1 MIGEFVSNTGI
12 GLYGQELTGLRF
24 KRKPAYGVT
33 GIFDQALNSPETTR
47 EQRKGLL
54 RSRRLIE
61 SASKKPLTTLI
72 SVNEALVDEEDENFL
87 SRFFKDYSTAFTRAS
102 LNLQLVRVLNRLGV
116 SETDL
121 RQIGLDG
128 FTSPQVIQYTMSQV
142 GQARTSENRAYLTN
156 LLNSL
161 WSIKNYYTDE
171 DDEFL
176 TLRMQEETTPLFDL
190 LNEDL
195 RIRGENV
202 ALLGMQIDWLKSRRR
217 ATKKAARKAKEET
230 RVEQSAP
237 KIKPKIK
244 IDESPQTPDPAT
256 DLKIEITTELPSSGQ
271 LLKTPLD
278 PENANFP
285 NLTQWGVFWTT
296 RPFSY
301 NPNHL
306 VEVPTNSITQ
316 AARLLRRVGEGAI
329 SISTLSILASLEFH
343 LGKNVIQRALGLRN
357 KYAPEE
363 IRDWVK
369 LKRGKDR
376 IHLFIPPDHKQ
387 TVIFF
392 AAGRDVVYR
401 AIR

>member
-1 MIGEFVSNTGI
+1 MIRELASNTGI
-12 GLYGQELTGLRF
+12 GLYDQELTGLRF
-24 KRKPAYGVT
+24 KRKGADRVT
-33 GIFDQALNSPETTR
+33 GIFEEALHSPGTTR
-47 EQRKGLL
+47 DQRIGIL
-54 RSRRLIE
+54 RSRRLIND
-61 SASKKPLTTLI
+61 ASRKPLVTLI
-72 SVNEALVDEEDENFL
+72 TVNEALADEEDENIL

-102 LNLQLVRVLNRLGV
+102 LNVQLLRVLNRLGV

-121 RQIGLDG
+121 RQIGLG
-128 FTSPQVIQYTMSQV
+128 GGLTSPQVIQYTMLQA
-142 GQARTSENRAYLTN
+142 GQASSMRENRAYLTN

-161 WSIKNYYTDE
+161 SSIKNYYTDE

-176 TLRMQEETTPLFDL
+176 TLRLQEETTPLFDL

-195 RIRGENV
+195 RIRRENA

-217 ATKKAARKAKEET
+217 AAKKAARKAKEET
-230 RVEQSAP
+230 RVEQSVP

-244 IDESPQTPDPAT
+244 IDESPPTPHPAT
-256 DLKIEITTELPSSGQ
+256 EPPSSGQ
-271 LLKTPLD
+271 LLKTPID
-278 PENANFP
+278 PKNANFP
-285 NLTQWGVFWTT
+285 NLTQWEVFWTT

-301 NPNHL
+301 HPNHL
-306 VEVPTNSITQ
+306 VEVPTNSMTE
-316 AARLLRRVGEGAI
+316 AASLLRRVGEGAI

-343 LGKNVIQRALGLRN
+343 LRKDVIQRALGLRN

-376 IHLFIPPDHKQ
+376 IHLFLPPDHEQ

-401 AIR
+401 SIR

>member
-1 MIGEFVSNTGI
+1 MIGELASNTGI
-12 GLYGQELTGLRF
+12 GLYDNEFTGLRF
-24 KRKPAYGVT
+24 KKKPANRVT
-33 GIFDQALNSPETTR
+33 SQLGIKRAT
-47 EQRKGLL
+47 
-54 RSRRLIE
+54 RLIE
-61 SASKKPLTTLI
+61 DESRKPRSVLI
-72 SVNEALVDEEDENFL
+72 SVNEALKDEGDENYL
-87 SRFFKDYSTAFTRAS
+87 SRFFKDYSAAFTRANLNFQS
-102 LNLQLVRVLNRLGV
+102 LRVLGRLGV

-121 RQIGLDG
+121 RQICLGG
-128 FTSPQVIQYTMSQV
+128 FTSPQVIQDAMSSQV
-142 GQARTSENRAYLTN
+142 DQARARENRAHLIN

-161 WSIKNYYTDE
+161 SRMKNYYTDE
-171 DDEFL
+171 DDDFL
-176 TLRMQEETTPLFDL
+176 TLRLQEETTPIFDL
-190 LNEDL
+190 LTEDL

-202 ALLGMQIDWLKSRRR
+202 ALLSMQIDWLKSRRR
-217 ATKKAARKAKEET
+217 ATKKAARKAKQAT

-237 KIKPKIK
+237 KIKPEIK
-244 IDESPQTPDPAT
+244 IDESPKTPDQAT
-256 DLKIEITTELPSSGQ
+256 EPPSYEP
-271 LLKTPLD
+271 LLKTPID

-285 NLTQWGVFWTT
+285 NLTQWEVFWTT

-306 VEVPTNSITQ
+306 VEVPTNSIT
-316 AARLLRRVGEGAI
+316 AAASMLRRVGEGAI

-343 LGKNVIQRALGLRN
+343 LRKGVIQRALGLRN

-376 IHLFIPPDHKQ
+376 IHLFIPPDHEQ

-401 AIR
+401 SIR